1 MKHRPRSEL
10 AELAIRL
17 KHNLD
22 EAEQFEVY
30 IDNLIRHC
38 DKDYLLRLLYELCD
52 PVEDNIEKFESGRIY
67 ESNIMDDP
75 EELKQIIKEIREE
88 LR

>member
-1 MKHRPRSEL
+1 MRHRPQYEI
-10 AELAIRL
+10 AELVLTL
-17 KHNLD
+17 KRNLD

-38 DKDYLLRLLYELCD
+38 DKEYLLRLLYELCG
-52 PVEDNIEKFESGRIY
+52 PVEDNIEKFESGKIY

-75 EELKQIIKEIREE
+75 DELKQIIKEIREE
-88 LR
+88 L

>member
-10 AELAIRL
+10 AELVIQL
-17 KHNLD
+17 KRNLD

-30 IDNLIRHC
+30 INDLIRHC
-38 DKDYLLRLLYELCD
+38 DKDYLLKLLLELCD
-52 PVEDNIEKFESGRIY
+52 SVEYNIEKFESGKIY
-67 ESNIMDDP
+67 ESDIVDDP

-88 LR
+88 L

>member
-10 AELAIRL
+10 ANLVIQL
-17 KHNLD
+17 KRNLD

-30 IDNLIRHC
+30 IDNLIKHC
-38 DKDYLLRLLYELCD
+38 DKEYLLRLLYELCD

-67 ESNIMDDP
+67 ESNITDDP

-88 LR
+88 I

>member
-1 MKHRPRSEL
+1 MKHRPQYEI
-10 AELAIRL
+10 AELVLTL
-17 KHNLD
+17 KRNLD

-38 DKDYLLRLLYELCD
+38 DKEYLLRLLYELCD
-52 PVEDNIEKFESGRIY
+52 PVEDNIKKFESGRIY

-75 EELKQIIKEIREE
+75 EELKRIIKEIREE
-88 LR
+88 L

>member
-1 MKHRPRSEL
+1 MKHRPRHEI
-10 AELAIRL
+10 AELVLTL
-17 KHNLD
+17 KRNLD

-30 IDNLIRHC
+30 INDLIRHC
-38 DKDYLLRLLYELCD
+38 DKEYLLRLLYELCD

-88 LR
+88 L

>member
-1 MKHRPRSEL
+1 MKHRPQNEL
-10 AELAIRL
+10 AELVLTL
-17 KHNLD
+17 KRNLD

-38 DKDYLLRLLYELCD
+38 DKEYLLRLLYELCD
-52 PVEDNIEKFESGRIY
+52 PVEANIEKFESGRIY

-75 EELKQIIKEIREE
+75 KELKRIIKEIREE
-88 LR
+88 L

>member
-1 MKHRPRSEL
+1 MKHRPQREI
-10 AELAIRL
+10 AELVLTL
-17 KHNLD
+17 KRNLD

-30 IDNLIRHC
+30 INDLIRHC
-38 DKDYLLRLLYELCD
+38 DKEYLLRLLYELCD

-88 LR
+88 L

>member
-1 MKHRPRSEL
+1 MKHRPQNEI
-10 AELAIRL
+10 AELVLTL
-17 KHNLD
+17 KRNLD

-38 DKDYLLRLLYELCD
+38 DKEYLLRLLYELCS

-67 ESNIMDDP
+67 DSNIMDDP
-75 EELKQIIKEIREE
+75 EELKRIIKEIREE
-88 LR
+88 L

>member
-10 AELAIRL
+10 AELVIKL
-17 KHNLD
+17 KRNLD

-30 IDNLIRHC
+30 IHDLIRHC
-38 DKDYLLRLLYELCD
+38 DKEYLLRLLYELCD

-67 ESNIMDDP
+67 ESNIVDDP

-88 LR
+88 L

>member
-1 MKHRPRSEL
+1 MRHRPQYEI
-10 AELAIRL
+10 AELVLTL
-17 KHNLD
+17 KRNLD

-38 DKDYLLRLLYELCD
+38 DKEYLLRLLYELCG

-75 EELKQIIKEIREE
+75 DELKQIIKEIREE
-88 LR
+88 L

>member
-1 MKHRPRSEL
+1 MKHRPQNEI
-10 AELAIRL
+10 AELVLTL
-17 KHNLD
+17 KRNLD

-38 DKDYLLRLLYELCD
+38 DKEYLLRLLYELCD

-67 ESNIMDDP
+67 DSNIMDDP
-75 EELKQIIKEIREE
+75 EELKRIIKEIREE
-88 LR
+88 L

>member
-1 MKHRPRSEL
+1 MKHRPQREI
-10 AELAIRL
+10 AELVLTL
-17 KHNLD
+17 KRNLD

-38 DKDYLLRLLYELCD
+38 DKEYLLRLLYELCD
-52 PVEDNIEKFESGRIY
+52 PVEDNIEMFESGRIF

-88 LR
+88 L

>member
-1 MKHRPRSEL
+1 MKHRPQHEI
-10 AELAIRL
+10 AELVLTL
-17 KHNLD
+17 KRNLD

-38 DKDYLLRLLYELCD
+38 DKEYLLRLLYELCD

-75 EELKQIIKEIREE
+75 EELKQIIKEIRKEY
-88 LR
+88 

>member
-10 AELAIRL
+10 AELVIKL
-17 KHNLD
+17 KRNLD

-30 IDNLIRHC
+30 INSLIRHC
-38 DKDYLLRLLYELCD
+38 DKEYLLRLLYELCD

-67 ESNIMDDP
+67 ESNIMDNP

-88 LR
+88 L

>member
-10 AELAIRL
+10 AELVIKL
-17 KHNLD
+17 KRNLD

-30 IDNLIRHC
+30 INSLIRHC
-38 DKDYLLRLLYELCD
+38 DKEYLLRLLYELCD

-67 ESNIMDDP
+67 ESNIMDNP

-88 LR
+88 F

>member
-17 KHNLD
+17 KRNLD
-22 EAEQFEVY
+22 EAEQFECY
-30 IDNLIRHC
+30 INQLIKHC
-38 DKDYLLRLLYELCD
+38 DKDYLLRLLYELCS

-67 ESNIMDDP
+67 ESNIVDDP
-75 EELKQIIKEIREE
+75 EELKRIIKEIREE
-88 LR
+88 L

>member
-1 MKHRPRSEL
+1 MRHRPQYEI
-10 AELAIRL
+10 AELVLTL
-17 KHNLD
+17 KRNLD

-38 DKDYLLRLLYELCD
+38 DKEYLLRLLYELCG

-67 ESNIMDDP
+67 ESNIMDNP

-88 LR
+88 L

>member
-17 KHNLD
+17 KNNLD
-22 EAEQFEVY
+22 EAEQFECY
-30 IDNLIRHC
+30 INQLIKHC
-38 DKDYLLRLLYELCD
+38 DKEYLLRLLYELCS

-67 ESNIMDDP
+67 ESNIVDDP
-75 EELKQIIKEIREE
+75 EELKRIIKEIREE
-88 LR
+88 L

>member
-1 MKHRPRSEL
+1 MKHRPQNEI
-10 AELAIRL
+10 AELVLTL
-17 KHNLD
+17 KRNLD

-38 DKDYLLRLLYELCD
+38 DKEYLLRLLYELCD

-75 EELKQIIKEIREE
+75 EELQRLIKEIREE
-88 LR
+88 L

>member
-1 MKHRPRSEL
+1 MKHRPQNEI
-10 AELAIRL
+10 AELVLTL
-17 KHNLD
+17 KRNLD

-38 DKDYLLRLLYELCD
+38 DKEYLLRLLYELCD
-52 PVEDNIEKFESGRIY
+52 PVEGNIEKFESGRIY

-75 EELKQIIKEIREE
+75 EELKRIIKEIREE
-88 LR
+88 L